1 MGDKTSAVTIIILF
15 LLFTV
20 LTVFLVVFFIKLHI
34 PKSDTNRPTRTN
46 IFLTTS
52 TSTINLKEHT
62 TTKKEELIRE

>member
-1 MGDKTSAVTIIILF
+1 MGDKASAVTVIILF

-20 LTVFLVVFFIKLHI
+20 LTIFLVVFFLRVHV
-34 PKSDTNRPTRTN
+34 PKKDTNQPTRSN

-52 TSTINLKEHT
+52 TSTVNLKEHT